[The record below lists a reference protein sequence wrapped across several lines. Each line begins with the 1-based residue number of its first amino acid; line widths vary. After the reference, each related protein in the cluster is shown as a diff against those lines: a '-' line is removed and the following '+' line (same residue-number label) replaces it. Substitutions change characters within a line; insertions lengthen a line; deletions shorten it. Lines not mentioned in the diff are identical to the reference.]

1 MFMEVMTK
9 RTIEFSDEQAM
20 MLDAAKRFVADKSP
34 IAKVRELIES
44 DAGFEADVW
53 AECAQLGWT
62 GMAVPEEFGG
72 SAFGLGAVVPVVEM
86 MGRGLMS
93 TPLVPT
99 VLAGAVLTQA
109 GTEAQKQAY
118 LPKIA
123 EGAIA
128 TLALSESDG
137 GWGLADVTA
146 TASANGDAL
155 SLSGTKALVE
165 HADKADILIASVTLD
180 GKAQLVVLE
189 KADLAKA
196 SITRETV
203 IDETRRS
210 FRVGLDGVSV
220 PADRVLNPAKA
231 SDALKYIELATCL
244 LCAADAA
251 GAADSCLGVIVEYL
265 NTRKQFEKLIGSY
278 QGLKHPAADIL
289 QGIEAARSHLYHAAT
304 AFDEDWQGAEVA
316 VRMAKHQA
324 DEVACFAGD
333 RAIQFHGGFGFTYEC
348 DAQLYRRRSIWN
360 TAHFGDPTH
369 QRQVLADLMFG

>member
-20 MLDAAKRFVADKSP
+20 MLDAAKRFVGDKSP

-53 AECAQLGWT
+53 AECAALGWT

-99 VLAGAVLTQA
+99 VLTGALLTQA
-109 GTEAQKQAY
+109 GTAVQQAAY

-128 TLALSESDG
+128 TLALGESDG
-137 GWGLADVTA
+137 GWGLADVTVTA
-146 TASANGDAL
+146 TQSGDTL
-155 SLSGTKALVE
+155 TLNGTKALVE
-165 HADKADILIASVTLD
+165 HADKADIVIASVTLD
-180 GKAQLVVLE
+180 GKTALVALE
-189 KADLAKA
+189 KTDLAQA
-196 SITRETV
+196 AITRETV

-210 FRVGLDGVSV
+210 FRLTLDGVSV
-220 PADRVLNPAKA
+220 PADRLLDPAKTA
-231 SDALKYIELATCL
+231 AALKYIELASCL
-244 LCAADAA
+244 MVAADGC
-251 GAADSCLGVIVEYL
+251 GAANSCLGVIVEYL
-265 NTRKQFEKLIGSY
+265 TTRKQFEKLIGSY

-304 AFDEDWQGAEVA
+304 LFDEDWQAAEGA

-360 TAHFGDPTH
+360 AAHFGDPSH
-369 QRQVLADLMFG
+369 QRQVLAGLLFG